1 MCNYLCGGNEMRLAS
16 TLLLA
21 VLLSCLFIQAYA
33 VDPGEIAV
41 PSMSRPNM
49 NMPEPLITRPNME
62 APVPN
67 PKPSIGP
74 NNNPNQATNKN
85 ANATSNQTQV
95 TKIQQEVKPMDV
107 SGKWSIRFDDRTDVV
122 LDLTLWSSG
131 GSKIMGYGTLTEN
144 GAKNSMTASGSFAA
158 QELKLTA
165 KSAAPEFAN
174 QKFDEYYLDLFMA
187 NNTLSGTYV
196 LESGG
201 QSLGNGN
208 VTAVKL

>member
-1 MCNYLCGGNEMRLAS
+1 MRLAS
-16 TLLLA
+16 TLLSA

-67 PKPSIGP
+67 PKPPIGP

-95 TKIQQEVKPMDV
+95 TKTQQEVKPMDV

-131 GSKIMGYGTLTEN
+131 GSKIMGYGTLTEK

-158 QELKLTA
+158 PELKLTA

-201 QSLGNGN
+201 QSQGNGN

>member
-1 MCNYLCGGNEMRLAS
+1 MRLAS
-16 TLLLA
+16 TLLSA
-21 VLLSCLFIQAYA
+21 ILLSCLSIQAHA
-33 VDPGEIAV
+33 VEPGEIAV
-41 PSMSRPNM
+41 PSMSQPNMNVPEPLFSRPNM
-49 NMPEPLITRPNME
+49 DVP
-62 APVPN
+62 APN
-67 PKPSIGP
+67 PKPPIGP
-74 NNNPNQATNKN
+74 NNNPNQATNKT

-131 GSKIMGYGTLTEN
+131 GAKIMGYGTLTEK
-144 GAKNSMTASGSFAA
+144 GAMDSMTAIGSFAA
-158 QELKLTA
+158 PELKLTA

-174 QKFDEYYLDLFMA
+174 QKFDAYYLDMFMA

-201 QSLGNGN
+201 QPSGNGN

>member
-1 MCNYLCGGNEMRLAS
+1 MRLAS
-16 TLLLA
+16 TLLSA
-21 VLLSCLFIQAYA
+21 VLLSCLFIQVYA

-67 PKPSIGP
+67 PKPPIGL

-95 TKIQQEVKPMDV
+95 VTKTQQEVEPMDV

-131 GSKIMGYGTLTEN
+131 GSKIMGYGTLTEK
-144 GAKNSMTASGSFAA
+144 GAMDSMTAIGSFAA

-208 VTAVKL
+208 VTAVRL

>member
-1 MCNYLCGGNEMRLAS
+1 MRLAS
-16 TLLLA
+16 TLSA
-21 VLLSCLFIQAYA
+21 ILLSCLSIQAHA
-33 VDPGEIAV
+33 VDAGEIAL
-41 PSMSRPNM
+41 PSMSQPNMNVPEPLVSRPNM
-49 NMPEPLITRPNME
+49 DVP
-62 APVPN
+62 APN
-67 PKPSIGP
+67 PKPPIGR

-95 TKIQQEVKPMDV
+95 TKTQQEVKPMDV

-122 LDLTLWSSG
+122 FDLTLWSSG
-131 GSKIMGYGTLTEN
+131 GSKIMGYGTLTEK
-144 GAKNSMTASGSFAA
+144 GTKNSMTASGSFAA
-158 QELKLTA
+158 QELILTA
-165 KSAAPEFAN
+165 KLAAPEFAN